1 MKQIYLLIAA
11 SIVFTFS
18 ISAQE
23 FCSGRT
29 CMPEKI
35 QSQCTVNQSNGCID
49 WEKGIIY
56 AAGMGVPN
64 PNFKTQAQRTY
75 SAYEASKTVA
85 MRNLLQMIE
94 GINISSSR
102 TVKAGM
108 LESDTINTQISGK
121 IRHVEEVGRPKTMN
135 DGSVWVT
142 MRMYLRD
149 IVSILMNNQQFAIQA
164 NEQIQQEAPQ
174 KQPSPVEPTENNNG
188 IQYGGQAGTVYGGL
202 IIDARGTGLVP
213 AMSPKIFNTEG
224 REIYGSAAVERDF
237 VLRYGIAGYV
247 KDIEKAATNKR
258 MNGTPLYVKAGPN
271 EGKSS
276 DLTIS
281 DADSALLQQ
290 LDTSQSFLR
299 EARVLIVID

>member
-11 SIVFTFS
+11 SIIFTFS
-18 ISAQE
+18 LSAQE

-35 QSQCTVNQSNGCID
+35 QSKCTVNQSNGCID
-49 WEKGIIY
+49 WANGVIY

-85 MRNLLQMIE
+85 MRNLLQMVE

-164 NEQIQQEAPQ
+164 NEQMIQQTPQ
-174 KQPSPVEPTENNNG
+174 KQTAPAEPEENEEG
-188 IQYGGQAGTVYGGL
+188 IQYGGEADTVYGGL

-213 AMSPKIFNTEG
+213 AMSPKIYNTEG
-224 REIYGSAAVERDF
+224 KEIYGSAAIERDF

-247 KDIEKAATNKR
+247 KDIEKSATNKR
-258 MNGTPLYVKAGPN
+258 IKGKPLYVKGGLS

-276 DLTIS
+276 DLILS
-281 DADSALLQQ
+281 DKDSELIQQ
-290 LDTSQSFLR
+290 LDASQSFLR